1 MTNSIDLDS
10 FARRILLATR
20 SGKVAWSR
28 TDGDPRAFVASAA
41 GGSIRISEYEV
52 DDAPDATLLEVLDP
66 DGRVITSRVTDP
78 HRPGPWLNWEQT
90 LKQLYEV
97 ASFAG
102 SGAAKVLEDLTQQWD
117 LPTDPADEDIPF

>member
-1 MTNSIDLDS
+1 MTDSIDLDS
-10 FARRILLATR
+10 FGRRILLATR

-66 DGRVITSRVTDP
+66 DGQVIASRVTDP
-78 HRPGPWLNWEQT
+78 HRPGPWLDWEQI
-90 LKQLYEV
+90 LKQLYGV

-117 LPTDPADEDIPF
+117 LPADPADEDIPF